1 MANKRI
7 EYIDTLKFIAILAV
21 IVAHALSLIGG
32 AEVLHFK
39 LGKIDQLCRF
49 AVPLFLMISGA
60 LFLNKEIILKDYLKK
75 RVIRVIYPLIF
86 FTLLIYISKITD
98 NLLYYYWYSWM
109 FIGVLLAVP
118 IINKFIQHS
127 NEKEI
132 EYYLI
137 IFIILSIFNQVC
149 NIFNIKYALDIS
161 FFYTPVSY
169 LILGYYL
176 FNKKI
181 NISANKLI
189 ILSVVL
195 YIITSVIKMKTGNY
209 NYSHEF
215 HTYLDL
221 SLLQIIQVTSVF
233 IFFKTIY
240 DNKKGILYKL
250 MEVNAVKKFNLSVS
264 RASYGMYLVQH
275 PIIFGIIP
283 PLIKPLKFTGTQS
296 CIFYI
301 ISVITVFIISWL
313 VVLVLSK
320 IPYINK
326 FSGYY

>member
-7 EYIDTLKFIAILAV
+7 EYIDNLKFIAILAV

-32 AEVLHFK
+32 AEVLHFR
-39 LGKIDQLCRF
+39 LAKIDQLCRF
-49 AVPLFLMISGA
+49 AVPLFLMITGA
-60 LFLNKEIILKDYLKK
+60 LFLNKDIILKDYLKK

-86 FTLLIYISKITD
+86 FTVLIYISKIT
-98 NLLYYYWYSWM
+98 NNVLYYYWYSWM
-109 FIGVLLAVP
+109 IIGVLLAVP

-132 EYYLI
+132 EYYII
-137 IFIILSIFNQVC
+137 IFIIFSIFNQVC
-149 NIFNIKYALDIS
+149 NIYNIKYALDIS

-176 FNKKI
+176 FNKKT
-181 NISANKLI
+181 NTSPNKLI

-195 YIITSVIKMKTGNY
+195 FIITSVIKMKTGNY

-233 IFFKTIY
+233 IFIKSIY
-240 DNKKGILYKL
+240 DKKGILYKFL
-250 MEVNAVKKFNLSVS
+250 EVNIIKKFNLSVS

-275 PIIFGIIP
+275 PIIFGILP
-283 PLIKPLKFTGTQS
+283 PLVKPMKLTGTQS
-296 CIFYI
+296 FIFYI
-301 ISVITVFIISWL
+301 ITVITVFIISWL
-313 VVLVLSK
+313 LVLILSK
-320 IPYINK
+320 IPFIKK